1 MRPPFPLVPR
11 PRAAAL
17 GALGVVVAVVV
28 AAPARGQS
36 PAPADT
42 GRAPAAAPRP
52 DTGAARPAPAR
63 ADTTHPV
70 TPRPDSA
77 APGAAPGAAA
87 RPDTAPPDSARRDSV
102 GSAAPVAAAPSDSI
116 RGDTAR
122 PEPPRPRVFNRAAV
136 LAEPAFPVN
145 ARSGT
150 AALLHVQVLLDA
162 AGFSPGMLDGRWG
175 ENVRVALFAFRE
187 SLGMDPDVEAVD
199 AAAYAE
205 LRRRAGARPTVTT
218 YVLDAA
224 DLRGPFRPVPREVAE
239 KARVACL
246 CYESLLERLSE
257 RFHATPALLRA
268 LNPGVDVAAARAG
281 DALTVPNTW
290 RLTPRGRVARVVVDK
305 AAGGVRGLAA
315 DGRVLFWLPA
325 TVGSAAMPSPHG
337 ALRVE
342 SVTVGPHYRWDP
354 AVLRDV
360 SRRAPVRVLP
370 PGPNNLVGSVWVAL
384 SRPHVGIH
392 GTPDPERVGYSA
404 SHGCVR
410 LTNWDALWFSRLARP
425 GLPVIFE

>member
-1 MRPPFPLVPR
+1 MRPPFPPVPR

-17 GALGVVVAVVV
+17 GAIGVLVALV
-28 AAPARGQS
+28 APAAACGQS
-36 PAPADT
+36 AAPADT

-63 ADTTHPV
+63 ADTTRPIA
-70 TPRPDSA
+70 PRPDT
-77 APGAAPGAAA
+77 A
-87 RPDTAPPDSARRDSV
+87 RPDTARPDGARRDSV
-102 GSAAPVAAAPSDSI
+102 GGAALVAAPRPDST

-122 PEPPRPRVFNRAAV
+122 REPPPPRAFNRAAV

-224 DLRGPFRPVPREVAE
+224 DLRGPFRPVPSEVAE

-268 LNPGVDVAAARAG
+268 LNPGVDFAAARAG

-290 RLTPRGRVARVVVDK
+290 RLAPRGRVARVVVDK

-337 ALRVE
+337 TLRVE

-410 LTNWDALWFSRLARP
+410 LTNWDALWFSRLARA